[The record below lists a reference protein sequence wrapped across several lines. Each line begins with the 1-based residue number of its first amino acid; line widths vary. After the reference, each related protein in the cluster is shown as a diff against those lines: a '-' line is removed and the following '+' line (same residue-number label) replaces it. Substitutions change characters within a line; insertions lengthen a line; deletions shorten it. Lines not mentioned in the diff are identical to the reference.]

1 MSTLEPIFAHLRVS
15 LLEKYMGA
23 PRAPPPAPLHR
34 NWYGGAWGGLQ
45 LEGWGALGRVDTL
58 LNF

>member
-34 NWYGGAWGGLQ
+34 YLDRGALISVWGGL
-45 LEGWGALGRVDTL
+45 GTL
-58 LNF
+58 VWVVRILPT